1 MLSSILQYVKEITGI
16 DPAAGTPQRTQALL
30 YVNRAA
36 REIYANTDLPG
47 SLFEREFAISTETQ
61 MITLPWY
68 VGEVRGAR
76 RPSWDHKIQLV
87 TPQLRHH
94 YKPWRQPSM
103 QWRQMFKTPL
113 IRHMTQAGKLVV
125 TLSVPE
131 SSRTITVTIKG
142 QTSTAMQ
149 HTETVT
155 FSPGETTK
163 TTTAQ
168 FIQAAPFG
176 ITNIVKSHRTSGDVT
191 ITQAADG
198 REIAVI
204 ANCMLTAT
212 NRLIQIHDGQRSV
225 MYATNEHV
233 EILFKWPFMELIDDT
248 DQFLG
253 TDAYDDAIVWKM
265 REHWHSTRPEEADI
279 AITAAMKCAQQVA
292 AVMNT
297 MESAEEKFILEG
309 ENPYERAWYSGR
321 GRGDMYN
328 IGLGATGATEDT
340 TTTPTTTTTEEI
352 VTGITGWLSLRA
364 RTQHSN
370 NEVVMLLYHTAV
382 DDGQG
387 GEFEFRSASLAVDD
401 NVDICKPNDIT
412 SGNPGRW
419 HRLNNVT

>member
-1 MLSSILQYVKEITGI
+1 MLGDILQYVKEITGI

-47 SLFEREFAISTETQ
+47 SLFEREFAIATDTQ
-61 MITLPWY
+61 LVTLPWY
-68 VGEVRGAR
+68 VDEIRAAR

-103 QWRQMFKTPL
+103 QWRMLYKTPL
-113 IRHMTQAGKLVV
+113 TRHMTQAGKLTV

-131 SSRTITVTIKG
+131 ATQQIRVTIKG
-142 QTSTAMQ
+142 QTPLAMLQ
-149 HTETVT
+149 TEVLT

-176 ITNIVKSHRTSGDVT
+176 ITSIVKSHRTMGDVS
-191 ITQAADG
+191 ITQAVDG
-198 REIAVI
+198 REIAII
-204 ANCMLTAT
+204 ANCALAAS
-212 NRLIQIHDGQRSV
+212 NRLVQIHDGQRSV
-225 MYATNEHV
+225 QYATNEHI
-233 EILFKWPFMELIDDT
+233 EILFKWPFMQLIEDT

-253 TDAYDDAIVWKM
+253 GDVFDDAIVWKM
-265 REHWHSTRPEEADI
+265 REHWHSTRPEESDI
-279 AITAAMKCAQQVA
+279 AIAASVKCAQQVR
-292 AVMNT
+292 AVMDT
-297 MESAEEKFILEG
+297 MESGEEKFILEG

-328 IGLGATGATEDT
+328 IGLGSSGTADTDEDT
-340 TTTPTTTTTEEI
+340 TITTTEET
-352 VTGITGWLSLRA
+352 VRGITGWTSLRA
-364 RTQHSN
+364 RTQHSD
-370 NEVVMLLYHTAV
+370 NEVVMLLYHSAV

-387 GEFEFRSASLAVDD
+387 GEFEFRAASLAVDD
-401 NVDICKPNDIT
+401 NLDICKPNDIA
-412 SGNPGRW
+412 SGSPGRW